1 MNYGDQQQHF
11 IAQQQRLAQQQG
23 QPQRM
28 QMPMPQQGMPMQ
40 RQPPQNIH
48 MGGQYPVGMQPGPT
62 QQQTMQHQRI
72 LMQQQGQPMSMYQQ
86 QPQGMQH
93 HDQSDQAFQ
102 QHHGYQQPTTREAL
116 VNQQRMSNLTVAFQQ
131 LPEEDRLQIQREQ
144 DPERRKMMFQAL
156 MNRRQQSMMNGA
168 SSANPSQ
175 MQMAMQQRMAAAH
188 QNAQQQHHQGSP
200 MMYGQQQPGGI
211 GGNQVQGGPG
221 MQTNIGGPPMHMQ
234 RIPSQSA
241 FGSGPD
247 QQNSQQQQQPGLM
260 SNIQTMGAQT
270 QPSAQTNMQG
280 NQQMSTPQSQTH
292 QTHSLHQPASN
303 QSSIG
308 HPASQPQQQPMS
320 VGPHSHHSQQGSSPM
335 PSQQQGGPQSLQQ
348 ASTGPLSV
356 QQPRSHQQ
364 SLPAPG
370 YMGSP
375 AVQPGQVAST
385 GPHSVGGPGS
395 VRPNTPGSR
404 PVPSVPPTSVP
415 PPSIDQNAPEYKEA
429 LERLKN
435 YHEPVKRLYFRLK
448 IDDPTGSVNK
458 TLVTSLERVIE
469 IMEGQRVV
477 DMHLIEKLINNVR
490 KALAAHNPSRY
501 LYDTLKKISNM
512 QQASESTH
520 TAVTPMHNI
529 LPDPWHDVRHLQIKV
544 PDHVRRL
551 VESQGEGNPAK
562 ENIIKNDRKRK
573 SEHDAKDIPP
583 EKKERNLLATLAA
596 SFSTDPSIT
605 HTSAKNDNSLEPSSQ
620 NIQPVRVEC
629 FNGNWIRL
637 NSKTSQELNQL
648 PMSYKFDSD
657 FKPISESCSHVQL
670 LVASSKTK
678 AVNGSAPILR
688 LLLPVDYPESPVQ
701 LYNGQGSNCFEEN
714 ALLEQFKL
722 RLDLGINLH
731 SLMDVANAWAEFV
744 EESHG
749 KQKSKHLNGFG
760 LTKEGQTFQSIVSH

>member
-1 MNYGDQQQHF
+1 
-11 IAQQQRLAQQQG
+11 
-23 QPQRM
+23 
-28 QMPMPQQGMPMQ
+28 
-40 RQPPQNIH
+40 
-48 MGGQYPVGMQPGPT
+48 
-62 QQQTMQHQRI
+62 
-72 LMQQQGQPMSMYQQ
+72 
-86 QPQGMQH
+86 
-93 HDQSDQAFQ
+93 
-102 QHHGYQQPTTREAL
+102 
-116 VNQQRMSNLTVAFQQ
+116 
-131 LPEEDRLQIQREQ
+131 
-144 DPERRKMMFQAL
+144 
-156 MNRRQQSMMNGA
+156 
-168 SSANPSQ
+168 
-175 MQMAMQQRMAAAH
+175 
-188 QNAQQQHHQGSP
+188 
-200 MMYGQQQPGGI
+200 
-211 GGNQVQGGPG
+211 
-221 MQTNIGGPPMHMQ
+221 
-234 RIPSQSA
+234 
-241 FGSGPD
+241 
-247 QQNSQQQQQPGLM
+247 
-260 SNIQTMGAQT
+260 
-270 QPSAQTNMQG
+270 
-280 NQQMSTPQSQTH
+280 
-292 QTHSLHQPASN
+292 
-303 QSSIG
+303 
-308 HPASQPQQQPMS
+308 MS

-335 PSQQQGGPQSLQQ
+335 PLQQQGPQSQQQ

-375 AVQPGQVAST
+375 AVQSGQVAST

-415 PPSIDQNAPEYKEA
+415 PPSIDQNAPEYKET

-490 KALAAHNPSRY
+490 KALATHNPSRY
-501 LYDTLKKISNM
+501 LYDTLKKVTHL
-512 QQASESTH
+512 QQSSESTH
-520 TAVTPMHNI
+520 TVVAPIHNI

-551 VESQGEGNPAK
+551 VENQEEENSAK
-562 ENIIKNDRKRK
+562 ENIAKNDRKRK
-573 SEHDAKDIPP
+573 LEHDAKDAPP

-596 SFSTDPSIT
+596 SFSTDTPL
-605 HTSAKNDNSLEPSSQ
+605 KNESSLEPSSQ

-637 NSKTSQELNQL
+637 NPKTSQELTQL

-678 AVNGSAPILR
+678 AV
-688 LLLPVDYPESPVQ
+688 
-701 LYNGQGSNCFEEN
+701 
-714 ALLEQFKL
+714 
-722 RLDLGINLH
+722 
-731 SLMDVANAWAEFV
+731 MDVVNAWAEFV
-744 EESHG
+744 EESYG

-760 LTKEGQTFQSIVSH
+760 LPKEGQTFQSIVSH